1 MEACRWTGWH
11 RFDGWGSKCVDLC
24 FADDNLI
31 FARSRHELG
40 RLIDSLM
47 IYWEQVG
54 LLLKAEKSAVLTNEA
69 QTPSFLATDSGLTL
83 TIFGQKWLGC
93 MLTAAGTQLQ
103 HIDLESHLQQP
114 ALKGQHDI
122 TLVSLLLRSG

>member
-1 MEACRWTGWH
+1 MEACCWTGWH

-40 RLIDSLM
+40 RLIDALM

-54 LLLKAEKSAVLTNEA
+54 LLLKAEKSAVLTNET
-69 QTPSFLATDSGLTL
+69 QTPPILATDNGLTL

-93 MLTAAGTQLQ
+93 MLTAA
-103 HIDLESHLQQP
+103 SHLQQP
-114 ALKGQHDI
+114 SVKGQHDI
-122 TLVSLLLRSG
+122 TLVSLLMRAG